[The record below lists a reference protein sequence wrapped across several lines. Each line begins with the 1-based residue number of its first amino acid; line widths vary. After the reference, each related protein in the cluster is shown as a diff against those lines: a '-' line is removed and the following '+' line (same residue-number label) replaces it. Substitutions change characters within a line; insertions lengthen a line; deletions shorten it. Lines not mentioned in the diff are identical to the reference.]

1 MERSSN
7 KNIKVGYFYVG
18 KDVQHECREFSHPE
32 SAKRLSLIEK
42 QINNNEHLSDLVFIP
57 QSEVIEGCVELAHDL
72 KYIDKIKS
80 VSKRIRNKNWYLDR
94 GDTYIDKGTFEA
106 AYLAAS
112 TACAAIQYVT
122 ENKLNHA
129 FCAIR
134 PPGHHASS
142 KEFGGFCIFN
152 NIAIAAQKLVNKG
165 KKVFI
170 LDFDCHYGN
179 GTAEIF
185 YDSDKVLYMSVHQF
199 PFYPGS
205 GFVDEIGSGDGKGFN
220 IPIPVPAG
228 AGDDVYLQAVR
239 LFIPVIIVP
248 GLIPASA
255 AGRFSLT

>member
-152 NIAIAAQKLVNKG
+152 NVAIASKFFLNLCPD
-165 KKVFI
+165 KKVLIIDWDTHF
-170 LDFDCHYGN
+170 GN
-179 GTAEIF
+179 GTFSIVKKL
-185 YDSDKVLYMSVHQF
+185 DSIYFFDISTIRLAFFEDQ
-199 PFYPGS
+199 S
-205 GFVDEIGSGDGKGFN
+205 GMLDRYEQRS
-220 IPIPVPAG
+220 
-228 AGDDVYLQAVR
+228 R
-239 LFIPVIIVP
+239 
-248 GLIPASA
+248 
-255 AGRFSLT
+255 